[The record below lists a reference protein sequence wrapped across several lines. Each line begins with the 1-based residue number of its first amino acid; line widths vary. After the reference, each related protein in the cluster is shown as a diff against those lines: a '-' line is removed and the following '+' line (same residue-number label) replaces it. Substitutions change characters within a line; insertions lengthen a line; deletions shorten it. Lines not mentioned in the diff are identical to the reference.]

1 MKKLSLLVFSVTLV
15 AAACVKIENTSEL
28 DGFTGIDVEVGDNG
42 AESGLRLLILNEG
55 AYPNTSTLDLLDLS
69 GKKFYADIFGQA
81 NPDVAQG
88 IGNTGNDIHY
98 AGGLIWV
105 PLNGSNQ
112 IVGFKGNSFKEAV
125 RLDVESPRSMVS
137 DNNYAYISSYGA
149 AVYGGNA
156 VNGKVYRLDLEDN
169 SLKTMEVGY
178 QPEGMAI
185 LNNKLYVAN
194 SGGYNYVHDNRV
206 SVINLTNF
214 KYEKAITLPVTN
226 LNMMRVSDDKLWIS
240 TYGES
245 SWSQDAAGN
254 WIQSV
259 SAPMALV
266 ALKAD
271 GTSKVI
277 EGVHADK
284 MTLSGNTI
292 YAIGNDAEM
301 TGGYDLCL
309 YKVDTAT
316 ENVETIHFAGTDLA
330 KVGYPY
336 CILVNP
342 LTSDILIADASF
354 TGDSTLYCFTK
365 DYKEKW
371 SVTTGVGTGHLM
383 LYQY

>member
-1 MKKLSLLVFSVTLV
+1 MVSPCVSGVGRGRIGFAVWMGVVRKVCKNVTDLPQT
-15 AAACVKIENTSEL
+15 AHR
-28 DGFTGIDVEVGDNG
+28 
-42 AESGLRLLILNEG
+42 ESGPVTPSHE
-55 AYPNTSTLDLLDLS
+55 
-69 GKKFYADIFGQA
+69 
-81 NPDVAQG
+81 
-88 IGNTGNDIHY
+88 
-98 AGGLIWV
+98 
-105 PLNGSNQ
+105 
-112 IVGFKGNSFKEAV
+112 
-125 RLDVESPRSMVS
+125 
-137 DNNYAYISSYGA
+137 
-149 AVYGGNA
+149 
-156 VNGKVYRLDLEDN
+156 
-169 SLKTMEVGY
+169 
-178 QPEGMAI
+178 
-185 LNNKLYVAN
+185 
-194 SGGYNYVHDNRV
+194 NRV

-365 DYKEKW
+365 DYKNNGPSPPAWERAISCFTSTKR
-371 SVTTGVGTGHLM
+371 
-383 LYQY
+383 

>member
-1 MKKLSLLVFSVTLV
+1 MKKLSLLVFSVALV

-28 DGFTGIDVEVGDNG
+28 DSFTGIDVEVGDNG
-42 AESGLRLLILNEG
+42 AQSGLRLLVLNEG
-55 AYPNTSTLDLLDLS
+55 AYPNMSTLDLLDLS
-69 GKKFYADIFGQA
+69 GKKYYADIFGQA
-81 NPDVAQG
+81 NPEVTQG
-88 IGNTGNDIHY
+88 IGNTANDIDY
-98 AGGLIWV
+98 AGGLLWV

-112 IVGFKGNSFKEAV
+112 VVGFKGNTFKEVV
-125 RLDVESPRSMVS
+125 RLNVESPRSMVS
-137 DNNYAYISSYGA
+137 DDNFAYISSYGA
-149 AVYGGNA
+149 AVLDGEA
-156 VNGKVYRLDLEDN
+156 VNGKVYRLDLKD
-169 SLKTMEVGY
+169 KTLEYLEVGY

-206 SVINLTNF
+206 SVINLANF
-214 KYEKAITLPVTN
+214 KLEKTINLPVTN
-226 LNMMRVSDDKLWIS
+226 LNMIRKSEDKLWIS

-245 SWSQDAAGN
+245 TWSQDGSGT

-284 MTLSGNTI
+284 ITLSGNTV
-292 YAIGNDAEM
+292 YAVGNDAEM
-301 TGGYDLCL
+301 TYGYDLCL

-316 ENVETIHFAGTDLA
+316 EKVETIHFAGTDLA
-330 KVGYPY
+330 RVSYPY
-336 CILVNP
+336 CLLVNP
-342 LTSDILIADASF
+342 LTQDIFIADASF
-354 TGDSTLYCFTK
+354 TGDSKLYCFTK
-365 DYKEKW
+365 DFKEKW